1 MAIHGYHITRTKT
14 PAPYAGRLATRGFV
28 SVCVTA

>member
-1 MAIHGYHITRTKT
+1 MAIHGYDITRTKT
-14 PAPYAGRLATRGFV
+14 PAYAWRLAARGLV

>member
-1 MAIHGYHITRTKT
+1 MAIHGYDITSTKT
-14 PAPYAGRLATRGFV
+14 PAFTPRLATRGFV

>member
-1 MAIHGYHITRTKT
+1 MAIHGYDITRTKIA
-14 PAPYAGRLATRGFV
+14 PAFAARLATPRLV